1 MEQGR
6 VKWVKT
12 TEYTYEGELPVT
24 VVETMEEFPEEQ
36 EAVTESGILATAEDY
51 VEIKSPEEPGVIP
64 AEYPGW
70 VIFKALKGILQIYK
84 PRQEDVPPEES
95 LEAKLEYEADEK
107 YRHDHGIDEGGDTPK
122 GELHSEGIEP
132 LPTGETPSSVTA
144 PGSEVS
150 DPKEAA

>member
-64 AEYPGW
+64 ERYPGW
-70 VIFKALKGILQIYK
+70 RVFKATKGYVQLYK
-84 PRQEDVPPEES
+84 PRQ
-95 LEAKLEYEADEK
+95 
-107 YRHDHGIDEGGDTPK
+107 EGGDTPK
-122 GELHSEGIEP
+122 G
-132 LPTGETPSSVTA
+132 GEAGSSAQTPRVILSSNALT

-150 DPKEAA
+150 DPKEDI